1 MNYWLL
7 ATDYWLLIKSGFNY
21 WSRELHVMTD
31 KTHLSDD
38 SMATI
43 SVHGRER
50 GGEISEGA
58 VIAPVYH
65 SSTYGFDSFAAM
77 RSYARG
83 EMPDKFFYSR
93 YANPTVAE
101 AERRIAALEG
111 AEDAA
116 VFSSG
121 SAATFAFVA
130 ALCEAGDDIIAT
142 DSIYGGST
150 KIFKDF
156 FGRFGVATKIIAIGD
171 IPNLSQLTTPRT
183 KLFWFESPANP
194 LGRLVDL
201 KVAADSAQT
210 AGLVS
215 VIDSTFATPI
225 LQRPLEQGIDAVMH
239 SATKYLGGHSDLTA
253 GVIAGSKELIGRV
266 RAVSMRI
273 GTTLDPA
280 AAALITRGLRTLD
293 LRVRAANDSALK
305 LAQSLEEN
313 PAVERVHYPGLGS
326 SPDHALGQR
335 QMAGGFGAVVAFD
348 IRGGEPAVER
358 FFDGLKLIRNAPSL
372 GGVESLISY
381 PLYTSHIGF
390 SDEQLRAAGITS
402 GTVRISVGIEAT
414 ADILADVTQ
423 ALAAVRATS
432 VSV

>member
-1 MNYWLL
+1 M
-7 ATDYWLLIKSGFNY
+7 AEKTQSGAD
-21 WSRELHVMTD
+21 L
-31 KTHLSDD
+31 
-38 SMATI
+38 MATI
-43 SVHGRER
+43 AVHGHER
-50 GGEISEGA
+50 SGEISEGA
-58 VIAPVYH
+58 VIAPVFH
-65 SSTYGFDSFAAM
+65 SSTYGFASFAEM
-77 RSYARG
+77 RAYARG

-101 AERRIAALEG
+101 AERRIAALER

-121 SAATFAFVA
+121 SAATFAVVA

-156 FGRFGVATKIIAIGD
+156 FGRFGVATKIISIDD
-171 IPNLSQLTTPRT
+171 IPKLPELTTPRT

-201 KVAADSAQT
+201 KVAADSARA
-210 AGLVS
+210 AGLIS

-225 LQRPLEQGIDAVMH
+225 LQRPLEFGVDAVMH

-253 GVIAGSKELIGRV
+253 GVVAGSRDLIGRM

-305 LAQSLEEN
+305 LAQSLDGN
-313 PAVERVHYPGLGS
+313 PSVDRVHYLGLGS
-326 SPDHALGQR
+326 NPDHALGQR

-348 IRGGEPAVER
+348 IKGGEPAVER
-358 FFDGLKLIRNAPSL
+358 FFDGLKLVRNAPSL

-381 PLYTSHIGF
+381 PLYTSHTGF

-402 GTVRISVGIEAT
+402 GTVRISVGIEAS
-414 ADILADVTQ
+414 ADIIADVTQ
-423 ALAAVRATS
+423 ALVAVRTNS